1 VPHQTLRGNWLLPES
16 WLHKGENNM
25 NFKFLN
31 IVILPVATAVLLSAC
46 SATGRMP
53 SDATPTTIP
62 PVSASGEVV
71 AEGRL
76 EPVRFTQLALNS
88 SGLVSEVL
96 NKEGAQVEAGQVIA
110 RLESSQAKSL
120 ASAQADA
127 MHELTGAYQAVR
139 DAQFKLDNFDVP
151 ADFSG
156 MTPTQ
161 AVKRTLVKLNTARD
175 NFEPYKNLSDKKLEP
190 SGSEVDNGIYKNTAK
205 LYKKQLDD
213 AWARYRKAIQWLDLE
228 SALDTAQAQ
237 LEQAQ
242 KNNDSLQDPL
252 FAEDTAG
259 ARAALA
265 NADVRAPF
273 GGTITNLDLKVGE
286 FTVSGQPVV
295 TIADLS
301 NWVVK
306 TTDLTEIDVVNIREG
321 QPVTVTLDAIPG
333 VTLKGYVLSVGKNF
347 AEKQGDIVYEVS
359 VVLTDRN
366 PGMRWGMTAEVKF
379 GP

>member
-1 VPHQTLRGNWLLPES
+1 
-16 WLHKGENNM
+16 M

-31 IVILPVATAVLLSAC
+31 VVILLVATAVLLSAC
-46 SATGRMP
+46 SATGRRP

-62 PVSASGEVV
+62 PVSAGGEVV

-127 MHELTGAYQAVR
+127 MHELTNAYQAMR
-139 DAQFKLDNFDVP
+139 DAQFKLDNFDIP
-151 ADFSG
+151 AAFSG
-156 MTPTQ
+156 MTPAQ
-161 AVKRTLVKLNTARD
+161 AAKITMDKLNTARD
-175 NFEPYKNLSDKKLEP
+175 NFEPYKNLRDKKLEP
-190 SGSEVDNGIYKNTAK
+190 GNSEVDTGIYKNTAR
-205 LYKKQLDD
+205 LYRKQVDD

-228 SALDTAQAQ
+228 SALNTAQTQ
-237 LEQAQ
+237 LGQAQ
-242 KNNDSLQDPL
+242 KNNDSLQDPS

-286 FTVSGQPVV
+286 FAASGQPVV

-306 TTDLTEIDVVNIREG
+306 TTDLTEIDVVDIKEG

-333 VTLKGYVLSVGKNF
+333 VTIKGYVLSMGNNF
-347 AEKQGDIVYEVS
+347 AEKQGDIIYEAS
-359 VVLTDRN
+359 VLLTDRN